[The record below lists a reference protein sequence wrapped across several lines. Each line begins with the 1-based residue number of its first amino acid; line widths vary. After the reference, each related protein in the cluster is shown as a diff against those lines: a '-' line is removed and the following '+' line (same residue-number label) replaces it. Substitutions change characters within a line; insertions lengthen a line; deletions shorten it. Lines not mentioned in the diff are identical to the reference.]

1 MVCCFF
7 SLISLAQDVDYTVQI
22 LLPLCTCNNLAIGLE
37 HCWSL
42 ENILKKDKT
51 ISNEKRVVCH
61 MYNISRTVAHLLPS
75 PGTILVLLLFGAL
88 NFPFTSVVQCRGA
101 NVVGCLSYSWRLFRS
116 LMISLACVL
125 DKAIFP
131 SLTETKYAAKAWTS
145 PYPWILSG
153 PAESYGQV

>member
-1 MVCCFF
+1 MYATVVFTQETNGLLFF

-51 ISNEKRVVCH
+51 ILNGKRVMCH

-101 NVVGCLSYSWRLFRS
+101 NVVGCWLLVIFMKAFPQSDDFFGLCIGQGHITLSQRNQ
-116 LMISLACVL
+116 ICC
-125 DKAIFP
+125 
-131 SLTETKYAAKAWTS
+131 
-145 PYPWILSG
+145 
-153 PAESYGQV
+153 